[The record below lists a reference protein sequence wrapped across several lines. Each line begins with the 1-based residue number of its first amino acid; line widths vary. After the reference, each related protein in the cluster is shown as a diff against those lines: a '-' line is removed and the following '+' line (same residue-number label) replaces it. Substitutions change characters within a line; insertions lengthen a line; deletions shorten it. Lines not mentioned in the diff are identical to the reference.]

1 MAQKAFDEAIP
12 GLDDISESEYKDT
25 TLILQLLRDNL
36 TLWKSE
42 VEDA

>member
-12 GLDDISESEYKDT
+12 GLDNIEEGDYKDT

-42 VEDA
+42 IEDA